1 MKAKAMVLE
10 QFNQPL
16 VQREFELSRLP
27 EGALLVKILA
37 SGVCGSDLHMAEGED
52 PRTPLPIIL
61 GHEGVGEIVQI
72 DGKKKDLNGEELNS
86 GDWIIWNRGIVC
98 NECFWCKVARQPY
111 LCPNR
116 KTYGINLSCR
126 DYPHL
131 LGAYAEYMVL
141 FKETEILKIPKS
153 IDPANLVLAGC
164 SGATAMHGFD
174 VLSEPLLGKTVVVQ
188 GAGPLGVFCVVAA
201 KSLGASTVVMISGTK
216 QRLELAMEAG
226 ADMVLNRHES
236 SSEERIAIL
245 KTLTHNRGAD
255 VVIEASGSSNAL
267 IEGFNL
273 LRRGGTY
280 LVTGVAVPQQA
291 IPVDVYKDLVFKNI
305 DLKGIWVSDA
315 RHLIQAVELVI
326 RHEKVFEKLVTHR
339 LPLEKANEALRLV
352 EERQA
357 LKVVLTCQ

>member
-1 MKAKAMVLE
+1 MKSKAMVLE
-10 QFNQPL
+10 QFNRPL
-16 VQREFELSRLP
+16 VLKEFELPELP
-27 EGALLVKILA
+27 EGAVLVKLLA
-37 SGVCGSDLHMAEGED
+37 SGVCGSDLHMAKGED

-72 DGKKKDLNGEELNS
+72 DGEKKDLNGEKLNL
-86 GDWIIWNRGIVC
+86 GDRVIWNRGIVC

-116 KTYGINLSCR
+116 KIYGINLSCKE
-126 DYPHL
+126 YPHL
-131 LGAYAEYMVL
+131 LGAYSEYMVL
-141 FKETEILKIPKS
+141 FKETELVKIPKS

-164 SGATAMHGFD
+164 SGATSMHGFD
-174 VLSEPLLGKTVVVQ
+174 VLTEPLLGKTVVVQ

-216 QRLELAMEAG
+216 QRLDLAMEAG
-226 ADMVLNRHES
+226 ADLVLNRHES
-236 SSEERIAIL
+236 SLEERIAIVQN
-245 KTLTHNRGAD
+245 LTHKRGAD
-255 VVIEASGSSNAL
+255 VVIEASGSSSAL
-267 IEGFNL
+267 IEGFKL

-291 IPVDVYKDLVFKNI
+291 IPVDVYHDLVLKNI

-315 RHLIQAVELVI
+315 RHLVQAVELVI
-326 RHEKVFEKLVTHR
+326 RHEKIFEKLITHR
-339 LPLEKANEALRLV
+339 LPLEQANEALRLI

-357 LKVVLTCQ
+357 LKVVLTC